1 MGTKEDFLPGV
12 KKVLVTGGG
21 GFVGKA
27 VVARLLDLGIE
38 TTVVGRHRYAEIEQ
52 AGGRCIVGD
61 ITDATL
67 LEGATAGVDLVF
79 HVAALAGIWGPWR
92 NYYATN
98 VLGTESVVT
107 SCQKNRVPMLVYTST
122 PSVVFNR
129 KDIQGGDERL
139 PYAEQYLCHYAKS
152 KVMAE
157 KIVLA
162 ANSPDLAV
170 CALRPH
176 LVWGPGDPH
185 LFPRL
190 LLSGRKKRLKRVGD
204 GSNLVDI
211 SYIDNVAHAHILAAK
226 NLCRARTAA
235 GKAYFISQGEP
246 VNLWE
251 WINEIFVAMN
261 VAPVESSISFP
272 LAYRLG
278 GAMEALYT
286 LARSQKEPR
295 MTRFLA
301 EQLAKSHYFSI
312 ANARRDLGYEPV
324 VSTAEGL
331 RRTVKWLKESAKKI
345 S

>member
-12 KKVLVTGGG
+12 KRALVTGGG

-27 VVARLLDLGIE
+27 VVARLLALGVA
-38 TTVVGRHRYAEIEQ
+38 TTVVGRHRYDEIEQ
-52 AGGRCIVGD
+52 AGGRCVVGD
-61 ITDATL
+61 ITDAKL
-67 LEGATAGVDLVF
+67 MEGATAGVDAVF

-98 VLGTESVVT
+98 VVGTESIVAG
-107 SCQKNRVPMLVYTST
+107 CRKNRVPMLIYTST

-129 KDIQGGDERL
+129 EDILGGDERL
-139 PYAEQYLCHYAKS
+139 PYADRYLCHYAKS
-152 KVMAE
+152 KAMAE
-157 KIVLA
+157 KTVLDA
-162 ANSPDLAV
+162 DSPDLAV

-176 LVWGPGDPH
+176 LIWGPGDPH

-190 LLSGRKKRLKRVGD
+190 LLSGRKKKLKRVGD

-226 NLCRARTAA
+226 NLAGPRTAA

-246 VNLWE
+246 VNLWG
-251 WINEIFVAMN
+251 WINELFAAMDVATI
-261 VAPVESSISFP
+261 EDSISFH

-278 GAMEALYT
+278 GAMEAMYT
-286 LARSQKEPR
+286 VARVVTEPR

-312 ANARRDLGYEPV
+312 ENARRDLGYEPL

-331 RRTVKWLKESAKKI
+331 SRTIQWLKESAKKV